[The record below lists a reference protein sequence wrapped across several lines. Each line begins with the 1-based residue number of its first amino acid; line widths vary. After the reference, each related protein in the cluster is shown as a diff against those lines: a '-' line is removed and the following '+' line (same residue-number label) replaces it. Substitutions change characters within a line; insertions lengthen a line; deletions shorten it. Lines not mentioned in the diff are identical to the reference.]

1 LLPVCCP
8 TAPTAE
14 SNDQNLWI
22 ALGGNV
28 KERTLPRKI

>member
-1 LLPVCCP
+1 LFEWPVCSQ
-8 TAPTAE
+8 
-14 SNDQNLWI
+14 SNDQNLWM